1 MIKRV
6 DFINSYSLNIII
18 NHDQGVILR
27 EIFDSN
33 NQMLLN
39 DTKIGLLEGHQVT
52 DYHIV
57 TNKNMPKLLFC
68 LKNLDTTKRK
78 TSSKHGEEMNG
89 IKS

>member
-18 NHDQGVILR
+18 NHDQGVVLR

-33 NQMLLN
+33 NQMFLN

-68 LKNLDTTKRK
+68 LKNLEANRK
-78 TSSKHGEEMNG
+78 TSSKHGEEMNFH
-89 IKS
+89 